1 MKVLQGFNQLMD
13 HNHTCLMLMEST
25 SVGSQQ
31 GLRGSLFHLFLQ
43 HSLPVFCQ
51 WSNTLVA

>member
-1 MKVLQGFNQLMD
+1 MEVLQGFNQLMD
-13 HNHTCLMLMEST
+13 HNHTRLMLMEPS

-43 HSLPVFCQ
+43 RSLHVFCQ